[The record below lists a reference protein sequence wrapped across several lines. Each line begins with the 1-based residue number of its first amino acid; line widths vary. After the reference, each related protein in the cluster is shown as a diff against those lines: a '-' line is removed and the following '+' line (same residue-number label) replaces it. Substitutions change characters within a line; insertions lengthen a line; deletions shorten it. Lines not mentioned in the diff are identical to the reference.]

1 MPVRRAEIELAAVLA
16 SDEAMARLGVPA
28 GHPLV
33 NGTQTGYSPDGAAL
47 FHGHI
52 TVRTDILTCGSLP
65 AVSRR
70 CRPGSPKHADRAIW
84 PES

>member
-33 NGTQTGYSPDGAAL
+33 NGTQTGYRPEAPHSSTA
-47 FHGHI
+47 I
-52 TVRTDILTCGSLP
+52 
-65 AVSRR
+65 SRYE
-70 CRPGSPKHADRAIW
+70 PTS
-84 PES
+84 